1 MQSFSVAKPEDF
13 KSLRTKI
20 CLPSPVVFLHSR
32 FPMRVPIDFNNEF
45 HFRAEKINDEW
56 TDWDL
61 TTEFVSMESLGSQF
75 FP

>member
-1 MQSFSVAKPEDF
+1 
-13 KSLRTKI
+13 
-20 CLPSPVVFLHSR
+20 
-32 FPMRVPIDFNNEF
+32 MRVPIDFNNEF